1 MADPDET
8 LEMEKRGFL
17 HFTSSS
23 GLTLSLRIR
32 VWVVEFKV
40 QELLEAA
47 HIFILSSD
55 KWLNTTWLIGFLN
68 LKKKQDL
75 TSIISLQQSFWNE
88 IMIFCANSET

>member
-23 GLTLSLRIR
+23 GLTLSLGIK

-40 QELLEAA
+40 QELMEAA
-47 HIFILSSD
+47 YLYFV
-55 KWLNTTWLIGFLN
+55 FR
-68 LKKKQDL
+68 
-75 TSIISLQQSFWNE
+75 
-88 IMIFCANSET
+88 